1 MNPVLGGFTVM
12 VMRDGRPITVDVIAD
27 GAGLVSH
34 AGSAL
39 LAQVADK
46 LGLTRALS
54 LRLVG
59 LKQRRR
65 GHDPGRVIRD
75 LAVMLADGGECVSD
89 LGAVREQKALFG
101 KVASDSTA
109 FRVVDRVASEP
120 GLLGALR
127 EAHARARERFWK
139 LHGAPERLTIDI
151 DATLITAHSE
161 KEQAAGNYKGGYGFH
176 PLHAYADQ
184 THEALGAMLRP
195 GNAGS
200 NTAADHKTVLDLAL
214 AQVPVE
220 HIESLEILVRADR
233 AGATHELA
241 DYCREGRMRF
251 SFGYDLTDAVRAA
264 IVETPAN
271 AWIPALDQD
280 DTERENG
287 AVAEITEHVDLSSW
301 PEGSRLIV
309 RRERPHP
316 GAQLSFTDH
325 DGYRFQAILTDQ
337 PDQHIAVIERRH
349 RQRARVED
357 RIRDDKDTGLAKF
370 PFKEFA
376 LNEVWLEI
384 VMLAHD
390 LIVWTQTLLLDGEL
404 AKAEPKRLRYRL
416 LHVAARLAF
425 HGRRAQLRL
434 QHDWP
439 WASELA
445 AAFQKLEALPAATG

>member
-1 MNPVLGGFTVM
+1 VK
-12 VMRDGRPITVDVIAD
+12 VMRDGRPVTVDVAAD

-34 AGSAL
+34 SGSAL

-46 LGLTRALS
+46 LGLTKALA
-54 LRLVG
+54 LRLAG

-89 LGAVREQKALFG
+89 LGAVREQEALFG
-101 KVASDSTA
+101 GVASDSTA
-109 FRVVDRVASEP
+109 FRVIDRVASAP
-120 GLLGALR
+120 GLLEALR
-127 EAHARARERFWK
+127 SAHARARERFWK
-139 LHGAPERLTIDI
+139 LSGVPERLTIDI

-161 KEQAAGNYKGGYGFH
+161 KEGAAGNYKGGFGFH
-176 PLHAYADQ
+176 PLQVYADQ
-184 THEALGAMLRP
+184 TREALAAMLRP
-195 GNAGS
+195 GNAGA

-214 AQVPVE
+214 AQIPAE

-241 DYCREGRMRF
+241 DYCRDARMRF
-251 SFGYDLTDAVRAA
+251 SFGYDLTDTVRAA
-264 IVETPAN
+264 ILETPAA

-280 DTERENG
+280 GSEREN
-287 AVAEITEHVDLSSW
+287 AQVAEITEHLDLSSW
-301 PEGSRLIV
+301 PRGSRLIV

-325 DGYRFQAILTDQ
+325 DGHRFQAILTDQ
-337 PDQHIAVIERRH
+337 PDEDIAVLERRH

-370 PFKEFA
+370 PFKELA

-384 VMLAHD
+384 VLLAHD

-416 LHVAARLAF
+416 LHVAGRLAF
-425 HGRRAQLRL
+425 HGRKAKLHL
-434 QHDWP
+434 QDTWP
-439 WASELA
+439 WATELV
-445 AAFQKLEALPAATG
+445 AAFQRLKALPAPAG

>member
-1 MNPVLGGFTVM
+1 LK
-12 VMRDGRPITVDVIAD
+12 VMRDGRRVTVEVTAD

-39 LAQVADK
+39 LARVADK

-54 LRLVG
+54 LRLAAV
-59 LKQRRR
+59 KQRRR

-89 LGAVREQKALFG
+89 LGAVRDQEALFG
-101 KVASDSTA
+101 AVASDSTA
-109 FRVVDRVASEP
+109 FRVVDRIASEP
-120 GLLGALR
+120 GLLDALR
-127 EAHARARERFWK
+127 VAHARARERFWK
-139 LHGAPERLTIDI
+139 LHGAPEHVTIDI

-176 PLHAYADQ
+176 PLHAYADE
-184 THEALGAMLRP
+184 TREALGVMLRP
-195 GNAGS
+195 GNAGA
-200 NTAADHKTVLDLAL
+200 NTAADHVTVLDRAL
-214 AQVPVE
+214 EQIPAEQ
-220 HIESLEILVRADR
+220 IETITILVRADA
-233 AGATHELA
+233 AGATHALA
-241 DYCREGRMRF
+241 DHCREARMHF
-251 SFGYDLTDAVRAA
+251 SFGYELTASVRAA
-264 IVETPAN
+264 ILELPTT
-271 AWIPALDQD
+271 AWIAALDQD
-280 DTERENG
+280 GSARENG
-287 AVAEITEHVDLSSW
+287 EVAEITDHVDLSSW

-337 PDQHIAVIERRH
+337 PDPDITVLERRH

-357 RIRDDKDTGLAKF
+357 RLRDDKDTGLSKL
-370 PFKEFA
+370 PFREFA
-376 LNEVWLEI
+376 LNEVWIEI

-390 LIVWTQTLLLDGEL
+390 LIIWTQALLLDGEL

-416 LHVAARLAF
+416 LHVAGRLAF
-425 HGRRAQLRL
+425 HGRRAKLRL

-439 WASELA
+439 WADALLA
-445 AAFQKLEALPAATG
+445 AFKKLKALPAAAG